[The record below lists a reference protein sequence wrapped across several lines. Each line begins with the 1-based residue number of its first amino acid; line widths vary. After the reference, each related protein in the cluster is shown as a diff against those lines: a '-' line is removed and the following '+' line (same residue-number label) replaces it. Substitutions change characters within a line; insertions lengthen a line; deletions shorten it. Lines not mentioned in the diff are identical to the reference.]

1 MKTAQQCAV
10 FLFNFSQTNTTP
22 MKYKILTLLLL
33 ISVISVAQQ
42 NLNLIPKPH
51 SVKIKKGHFVLNKET
66 VILVNENSFEAIF
79 LKESIKSQTGLELKI
94 TSKIPDRNVIQLGIQ
109 LPDTINF
116 NKERY
121 ELNISKNK
129 IQILLRHAKHR
140 KEKQQSQYFIFH
152 WSCVCLAKIK

>member
-42 NLNLIPKPH
+42 NLNLIPKPN
-51 SVKIKKGHFVLNKET
+51 SVEIKKGHFVLNKET
-66 VILVNENSFEAIF
+66 VIVADENSFEAIF

-94 TSKIPDRNVIQLGIQ
+94 TNKFTNKNVIQLGIKI
-109 LPDTINF
+109 PDTTNF
-116 NKERY
+116 DREYYNY
-121 ELNISKNK
+121 
-129 IQILLRHAKHR
+129 
-140 KEKQQSQYFIFH
+140 
-152 WSCVCLAKIK
+152 